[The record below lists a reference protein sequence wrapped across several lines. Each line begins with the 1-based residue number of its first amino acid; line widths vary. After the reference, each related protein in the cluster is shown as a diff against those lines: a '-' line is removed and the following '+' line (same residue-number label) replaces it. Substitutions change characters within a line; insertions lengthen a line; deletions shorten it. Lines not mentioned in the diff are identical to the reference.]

1 MRAVNHIGKPEKYIT
16 KNEKKKEINT
26 MATQET
32 KKYVV
37 TLNEVSGTLDNEI
50 FKKMASKGDIT
61 SVSVSELI
69 NMTITV
75 TGTAEATIE
84 TDKSNFKMSYF
95 NTEEYG
101 IIHCGG
107 KTLFDESLS
116 DYMADGI
123 SKFRVISVKCKNG
136 TGFKAVPV
144 LE

>member
-1 MRAVNHIGKPEKYIT
+1 
-16 KNEKKKEINT
+16 
-26 MATQET
+26 MATQKT

-37 TLNEVSGTLDNEI
+37 TINEVSGTFDNDL

-61 SVSVSELI
+61 SVSVTELI
-69 NMTITV
+69 NKTITV

-84 TDKSNFKMSYF
+84 TDDRTFKMSYF

-107 KTLFDESLS
+107 ETLFDESLT
-116 DYMADGI
+116 DYMADGV
-123 SKFRVISVKCKNG
+123 SKFRVISVKCKMG
-136 TGFKAVPV
+136 TGYKAVPV

>member
-1 MRAVNHIGKPEKYIT
+1 
-16 KNEKKKEINT
+16 
-26 MATQET
+26 MATNETNET

-37 TLNEVSGTLDNEI
+37 TLNEVSGTFDNDL
-50 FKKMASKGDIT
+50 FKKMASKGDVT
-61 SVSVSELI
+61 SVSVAELI

-75 TGTAEATIE
+75 TGTAKATIE
-84 TDKSNFKMSYF
+84 TDKSTFKMSYF

-107 KTLFDESLS
+107 KTLFDESLL
-116 DYMADGI
+116 DYMADGV

-136 TGFKAVPV
+136 IGYKAVPV